1 MEFEGQYLDF
11 EEYEELGGSLNETP
25 FNILEFEARKKI
37 DERTQGRLKGI
48 EQLPIEVK
56 MCMFALINTINGY
69 TNAYQNNSNKN
80 IISESVGSYSV
91 NYASGSQI
99 QEIIKSKSEELNDII
114 KSDLFG
120 VVVNKEHILYLGVK

>member
-1 MEFEGQYLDF
+1 MEFNGQYLTYN
-11 EEYEELGGSLNETP
+11 EYKALGGRLDQTP

-80 IISESVGSYSV
+80 IASESVGSYSV

-99 QEIIKSKSEELNDII
+99 REIIKSKSVELDDII
-114 KSDLFG
+114 RSDLFG
-120 VVVNKEHILYLGVK
+120 VVVNKEHILYIGV

>member
-1 MEFEGQYLDF
+1 MEFEGQYLEFD
-11 EEYEELGGSLNETP
+11 EYEELGGSLNETP
-25 FNILEFEARKKI
+25 FNILEFEARRKI

-80 IISESVGSYSV
+80 IASESVGSYSV
-91 NYASGSQI
+91 SYASGSQI
-99 QEIIKSKSEELNDII
+99 QEIINSKNVEIEEII
-114 KSDLFG
+114 RTYLMG
-120 VVVNKEHILYLGVK
+120 VVVNGEHILYIGV

>member
-1 MEFEGQYLDF
+1 MEFEGQYL
-11 EEYEELGGSLNETP
+11 EYDEFEELGGSIDETP

-48 EQLPIEVK
+48 QELPFEVK

-80 IISESVGSYSV
+80 IASESVGSYSV
-91 NYASGSQI
+91 NYASGSQV
-99 QEIIKSKSEELNDII
+99 QEIVKSKSVELKEIIRTYLLNVMIND
-114 KSDLFG
+114 
-120 VVVNKEHILYLGVK
+120 EHILYVGVK